1 MLHKMLIYC
10 QVYPTKY
17 LKQLYVSQLVKNKL
31 ADYILRTCI
40 CKNQLKIPMR
50 AILNTIKLTV
60 SILL

>member
-1 MLHKMLIYC
+1 MLHTMLIYC

-17 LKQLYVSQLVKNKL
+17 LKQLYVSQLVKTN
-31 ADYILRTCI
+31 DYILHTSI
-40 CKNQLKIPMR
+40 YKNQLKIPMR